1 MDHIKSV
8 KSLLDAGADVNMAN
22 SDNYTA
28 LFLTPHDNYPRHY
41 MRCVKA
47 LLQADVPINKVNHLD
62 RNALA
67 EVLQYND
74 VEISKLL
81 FAAGETLENA
91 DDREIPDCLRFD
103 DLQLQLKHIC
113 REAIRK
119 HLLKLDPH
127 QHLFSM
133 IPKLGLLSA
142 LMNYLLYGE
151 SLDKNDADD
160 SDDNDDDDDDDD
172 ESESGID
179 DFGKNDDDEESCNSE
194 ADGTGP

>member
-1 MDHIKSV
+1 
-8 KSLLDAGADVNMAN
+8 
-22 SDNYTA
+22 
-28 LFLTPHDNYPRHY
+28 

-62 RNALA
+62 RNTLA

-74 VEISKLL
+74 EEISKLL

-133 IPKLGLLSA
+133 IPKLGLPSA

-151 SLDKNDADD
+151 SLDENDADD
-160 SDDNDDDDDDDD
+160 SADNDDDD